1 MLKKVIISSIVFNI
15 LIPLSLYAQVGWKG
29 WSITDTMVKKIV
41 LNNIAH
47 GNRVNDM
54 AFLSTNGLEEFGYS
68 YYLDIDSNRYKNKSI
83 GYIVEDLDPKCK
95 LIGWSFLTRRKTFW
109 GVERSKFEGFE
120 IYLKNSDTT
129 AIVISGYLDYK
140 NYLPSDDEEAFESLL
155 KQKKYRLT
163 FYQVNIYKW
172 YTEIREEIQQK
183 DPYYQTILKGDKLYW
198 EQNGLEIH
206 EEYKVFKRAY
216 PNIVKDE

>member
-1 MLKKVIISSIVFNI
+1 MKNTLLITIYIVCI
-15 LIPLSLYAQVGWKG
+15 LIEIPLIAQ
-29 WSITDTMVKKIV
+29 SEIIDTCQNGIILQTIDDKPWPFSEKSFVKISKD
-41 LNNIAH
+41 A
-47 GNRVNDM
+47 
-54 AFLSTNGLEEFGYS
+54 GYNFFT
-68 YYLDIDSNRYKNKSI
+68 DIDSGRYRNKSI
-83 GYIVEDLDPKCK
+83 GYIVEDLESTST
-95 LIGWSFLTRRKTFW
+95 LIGWSFPLRKRSFW
-109 GVERSKFEGFE
+109 GLERISKREEFE

-129 AIVISGYLDYK
+129 AIIISGFLKYK
-140 NYLPSDDEEAFESLL
+140 NYLPSDDEEAFEALL

-172 YTEIREEIQQK
+172 YTKIREEIQQK